1 MGIVSQD
8 AIRINIGYLRFLEP
22 IEALKVSKLHMET
35 VVSSNKYSKNKGFF
49 PDFCPKGLK

>member
-8 AIRINIGYLRFLEP
+8 AINIGYLRFLEP
-22 IEALKVSKLHMET
+22 IEAIKVRKLQMET
-35 VVSSNKYSKNKGFF
+35 VVSSNTPKNKRFF

>member
-22 IEALKVSKLHMET
+22 IGALKVRKLHMET